1 MSNWSH
7 VAAIARIDHIA
18 VLGTP
23 ELDFEEIFGKEILYE
38 ADEELWEEANEYPE
52 RFLPMGSE
60 GSLRMNVWVNSDPHA
75 AARYT
80 VSIFGDLRDHD
91 DAYGITVW
99 FEKKIEWLAMIGISI
114 RQAIVTAHNEEYGY
128 ASWSYGDDDVR

>member
-18 VLGTP
+18 FLGTP
-23 ELDFEEIFGKEILYE
+23 ELNFEEIFGKEILFE
-38 ADEELWEEANEYPE
+38 SDEELWEEATEHPE

-60 GSLRMNVWVNSDPHA
+60 GSLRMSVWINTNPHA
-75 AARYT
+75 LARYT
-80 VSIFGDLRDHD
+80 VSIFGDLQDHD

-99 FEKKIEWLAMIGISI
+99 FEKKIEWLEMIGISI
-114 RQAIVTAHNEEYGY
+114 RQAIVTAHNEKYGY